1 MRYIIAPLDLSD
13 EQSHIYKL
21 LYKKA
26 DFKTMIVKYT
36 KGQLLLDSNSIFN
49 LTERKIRTILE
60 YFLKENFIKEIEKGS
75 KGNPT
80 IYEIITVKE
89 LLLERQLNVSNVSAI
104 CQLNVSNVI
113 DVEPITEVER
123 QSKVSNVSAMR
134 QSNVNP
140 IKEKDNEE
148 GKGLIDIVPYKEII
162 DYLNLKANTKYKHT
176 GNKTKE
182 LIKTRYTE
190 KFTLED
196 FKTVI
201 NKKCNEWIGT
211 EQEKYLR
218 PETIFGNK
226 FEGYL
231 NQKGGVNNGTDI
243 KQNQRESKTQ
253 YDFSS
258 LRG

>member
-1 MRYIIAPLDLSD
+1 VRYIIAPLDLSD

-21 LYKKA
+21 LYKKV
-26 DFKTMIVKYT
+26 DFKTMLVKYT
-36 KGQLLLDSNSIFN
+36 KGQLLLDSNSIFK

-89 LLLERQLNVSNVSAI
+89 LFLERQLNVSNASAI
-104 CQLNVSNVI
+104 CQSNVSNVI

-123 QSKVSNVSAMR
+123 QSNVSNTSAMR

-140 IKEKDNEE
+140 IKDKEKDKEISN
-148 GKGLIDIVPYKEII
+148 VPVKEII
-162 DYLNLKANTKYKHT
+162 EYLNLKANT
-176 GNKTKE
+176 NF
-182 LIKTRYTE
+182 RYTGKE
-190 KFTLED
+190 TTKYITARWNDKFTLEE

-201 NKKCNEWIGT
+201 NKKSKEWIGT
-211 EQEKYLR
+211 NQEIYLR
-218 PETIFGNK
+218 PETLFGTK

-231 NQKGGVNNGTDI
+231 NQRIKETDNKPKFRI
-243 KQNQRESKTQ
+243 V
-253 YDFSS
+253 
-258 LRG
+258 